1 MSQSVLHVRAPA
13 LDCVR
18 IALIVLGSRGQK
30 TLERYRY
37 IDGVRFTALVDHS
50 LEHLEEAQ
58 LILERSGRE
67 RVVLATQDSQLALAS
82 DEVDLVLIC
91 TDWYS
96 HATLACAAMEQGRHV
111 ALEVP
116 AARSVIAS
124 SWRTAATTPST
135 SRCSP
140 E

>member
-1 MSQSVLHVRAPA
+1 MSQSVLHLRAPA
-13 LDCVR
+13 LECVR
-18 IALIVLGSRGQK
+18 IALIGLGSRGQK

-37 IDGVRFTALVDHS
+37 VDGVRFTALVDHS

-67 RVVLATQDSQLALAS
+67 RVALATQDSQLVLAS

-96 HATLACAAMEQGRHV
+96 HATLACAAMEQSV
-111 ALEVP
+111 
-116 AARSVIAS
+116 RSVIAS

-135 SRCSP
+135 LRCSP
-140 E
+140 ELRRATSAN

>member
-1 MSQSVLHVRAPA
+1 MSQSVLHLRAPA
-13 LDCVR
+13 LECVR
-18 IALIVLGSRGQK
+18 IALIGLGSRGQK

-37 IDGVRFTALVDHS
+37 VDGVRFTALVDHS

-67 RVVLATQDSQLALAS
+67 RVALATQDSQLVLAS

-96 HATLACAAMEQGRHV
+96 HATM
-111 ALEVP
+111 P
-116 AARSVIAS
+116 
-124 SWRTAATTPST
+124 W
-135 SRCSP
+135 
-140 E
+140 